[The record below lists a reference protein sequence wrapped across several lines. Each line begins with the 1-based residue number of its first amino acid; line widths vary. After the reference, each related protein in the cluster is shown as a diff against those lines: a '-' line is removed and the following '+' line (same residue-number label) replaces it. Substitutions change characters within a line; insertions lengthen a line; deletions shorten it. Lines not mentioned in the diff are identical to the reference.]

1 MFNYCFGKTGAMSIE
16 CILWIGLSTVSGI
29 TANPV
34 LIAGGAEFGNL
45 LLDEIID

>member
-1 MFNYCFGKTGAMSIE
+1 MFNYCFGKVGVMSIE
-16 CILWIGLSTVSGI
+16 CILWLGLSTASGI

-34 LIAGGAEFGNL
+34 LIAADAEFGNM